1 MEQANEILLSNKPPL
16 PLIII
21 LIPILIILFS
31 TIYILKKQ
39 NKNRAAAT
47 FPLPPGPWKLP
58 IIGNIH
64 QLAFSS
70 ALIHRRLAELAEQ
83 YGPVMQLKL
92 GETSNV
98 VLSSP
103 EAATEYLRTH
113 DQNFSIRPHMPTAS
127 ILFYSGKSIAF
138 SSDGEHWRRMRKLLA
153 MELLSEKRVKSLRPI
168 RDEEIGK
175 LMKVIGSEPAGG
187 AVNLNRLLV
196 SVGNA
201 MTSRTAFGKVREL
214 ESSFLPVA
222 RQILKAVGGFN
233 IGDIFPSN
241 RLLLII
247 SGAERRL
254 KKIHQEA
261 DVILQGLIDEHVSR
275 RRRETEYPDTADDD
289 EDLVDMLLAYTNYNH
304 VEVKA
309 IIMDIFVAGG
319 DTSPLTVEWVMSEL
333 MRNPEKMVK
342 VQREVRQLFDK
353 RGKVVDEACIDE
365 LQYLK
370 SVVKETF
377 RLHPLAPLSVPKEGR
392 EAVAINGYQIPT
404 KTRVIVNYW
413 AIARDSSHW
422 TNPDQFIPERFLDT
436 YIDYK
441 GFDSHLFPFGGGR
454 RVCPGM
460 DYGIAVVYA
469 LLMNLLY
476 HFDWKLPNQLKPQDL
491 DMSEDFGVTVSRKNN
506 LYLIP
511 IPYHG
516 P

>member
-1 MEQANEILLSNKPPL
+1 F
-16 PLIII
+16 LI
-21 LIPILIILFS
+21 
-31 TIYILKKQ
+31 Y
-39 NKNRAAAT
+39 
-47 FPLPPGPWKLP
+47 
-58 IIGNIH
+58 
-64 QLAFSS
+64 
-70 ALIHRRLAELAEQ
+70 
-83 YGPVMQLKL
+83 
-92 GETSNV
+92 
-98 VLSSP
+98 
-103 EAATEYLRTH
+103 
-113 DQNFSIRPHMPTAS
+113 
-127 ILFYSGKSIAF
+127 
-138 SSDGEHWRRMRKLLA
+138 
-153 MELLSEKRVKSLRPI
+153 
-168 RDEEIGK
+168 
-175 LMKVIGSEPAGG
+175 
-187 AVNLNRLLV
+187 
-196 SVGNA
+196 
-201 MTSRTAFGKVREL
+201 
-214 ESSFLPVA
+214 
-222 RQILKAVGGFN
+222 
-233 IGDIFPSN
+233 

-275 RRRETEYPDTADDD
+275 RRRETEYSDTAEADDD

-309 IIMDIFVAGG
+309 IIMVRICDIFVAGG

-342 VQREVRQLFDK
+342 VQRE

-392 EAVAINGYQIPT
+392 EAVVIDGYQIPT

-476 HFDWKLPNQLKPQDL
+476 HFDWKLPNQLKPRDL